1 MLLLGNRLIKNIVA
15 GILIAIVM
23 QSCGG
28 TDIPSD
34 VLPPEKFSRVMWD
47 MMRADEMTVE
57 ARAADTGV
65 NIETY
70 AEKLYLQV
78 FAIHQT
84 TKEEF
89 KRSFDYYQ
97 GRPDLSKILFD
108 TLINR
113 GNRGR
118 QERMGRQDSIA
129 EAQHNSASG
138 VIDSTVKTG
147 GIDTVLSQ
155 TGDSAVKE
163 IKLIQK
169 NRNSS
174 KRGGLQ

>member
-1 MLLLGNRLIKNIVA
+1 MLVSVNRLIKNIVA
-15 GILIAIVM
+15 VILVGIMM

-28 TDIPSD
+28 TNIPSD

-47 MMRADEMTVE
+47 MMRADEMTAE

-84 TKEEF
+84 NKEEF
-89 KRSFDYYQ
+89 KRSFNFYQ
-97 GRPDLSKILFD
+97 GRPDLSKIIFD

-138 VIDSTVKTG
+138 AIDSTVKTA

-155 TGDSAVKE
+155 AGDSAVKE
-163 IKLIQK
+163 IKLKQK